1 MHLAMYINKLRLPN
15 SRPTLALYVGLRYRL
30 YSIIEICNS
39 YHILLA
45 IWSWDRSR
53 RSWDRGRRSWDRGRR
68 SLDRSRRSCSRG
80 RRSLDRGRKSWC
92 RWIWV
97 MEGDAGK
104 PGEFAPVDSLQEIY
118 LCGGN
123 HWDLSLISAHKTRI
137 FSSAN
142 QILTHCNL
150 H

>member
-45 IWSWDRSR
+45 IWSWDR
-53 RSWDRGRRSWDRGRR
+53 GRR

-92 RWIWV
+92 RWIRV
-97 MEGDAGK
+97 MEEM
-104 PGEFAPVDSLQEIY
+104 PENLENSLQLTACRRFISVEAIIEIF
-118 LCGGN
+118 L
-123 HWDLSLISAHKTRI
+123 
-137 FSSAN
+137 
-142 QILTHCNL
+142 
-150 H
+150 